1 MQKIAEFSLFVLIYI
16 YITDLLCVLF
26 FPNFSIEL
34 GAVDRVVGGVTA
46 VVLGKQFIKKYNL

>member
-46 VVLGKQFIKKYNL
+46 VVLGKQFIKKI